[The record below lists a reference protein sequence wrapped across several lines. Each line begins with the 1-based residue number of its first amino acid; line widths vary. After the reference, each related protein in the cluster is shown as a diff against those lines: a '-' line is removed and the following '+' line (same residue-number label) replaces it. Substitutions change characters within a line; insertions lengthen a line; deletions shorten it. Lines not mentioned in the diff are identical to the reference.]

1 MQFFKN
7 YTQRLQSV
15 LVNKDWSQVE
25 QLAVEI
31 QNVWK
36 ENKTIY
42 ICGNG
47 GSAANA
53 LHITNDL
60 VYGAAGEEETG
71 INVQALAA
79 NQSLLT
85 CLANDVGY
93 ENIYSYQLKAMGKEG
108 DLLIVLS
115 GSGNS
120 ENIIN
125 AINIAAEKNIRS
137 CAILGYSGGKALEI
151 ADFAIHFDIDD
162 MQIAE
167 DCQLIVG
174 HMLMRWLME
183 KGKN

>member
-1 MQFFKN
+1 MQFFEN

-15 LVNKDWSQVE
+15 LQDKDWSVVE
-25 QLAVEI
+25 QLAIEM

-36 ENKTIY
+36 NNKTIY

-53 LHITNDL
+53 LHIANDM
-60 VYGAAGEEETG
+60 VYGAAGEEEAG
-71 INVQALAA
+71 INIQALSA
-79 NQSLLT
+79 NQSVIT
-85 CLANDVGY
+85 CLANDIGY
-93 ENIYSYQLKAMGKEG
+93 DNIYSYQLKAMGQEG

-125 AINIAAEKNIRS
+125 VLNVAVEKKIKS
-137 CAILGYSGGKALEI
+137 CAILGYSGGKALSL
-151 ADFAIHFDIDD
+151 ADIVIHFNIDD